1 MTSNTTRPDLNLP
14 DSGADEPIGQLVAA
28 LQLGYDI
35 GDADQYDSAFAAD
48 ILWGTPK
55 GQWLA
60 GYADLNAA
68 HRRMMRGV
76 PIEPRSRFELVQKVQ
91 PALGVVV
98 TQIRRTALNGGF
110 SEVAMYVLVKHDD
123 RWWLAAAQNTPV
135 TDALPAVGPA

>member
-1 MTSNTTRPDLNLP
+1 MTSNTTRPALNTP
-14 DSGADEPIGQLVAA
+14 ESGADEAVAQLIAA
-28 LQLGYDI
+28 LQLGFDT
-35 GDADQYDSAFAAD
+35 GDPDAYDSMFADD
-48 ILWGTPK
+48 ILWATPK

-60 GYADLNAA
+60 GYSDLNAA

-76 PIEPRSRFELVQKVQ
+76 PIVPRSRFELVQEVQ
-91 PALGVVV
+91 PTPDVVV

-110 SEVAMYVLVKHDD
+110 SEVAMYVLVRRDD